1 MPRWAHNKL
10 PSSVRQRYFEL
21 IRSGLKGS
29 EAARGVGVS
38 TSCGSLWFIDA
49 GSMAIPEPASISPR
63 FLTQE
68 DRIAIADGLA
78 ARLPVKEIA
87 AGIGKTFQTVYRE
100 IARGSKPDGR
110 YQPWWAHNQALLRRR
125 RPKRKR
131 ILVGTPL
138 WQAITDKLRRKWS
151 PPQISR
157 FLKRA
162 FPHDPM
168 MRACPETI
176 YQALFA
182 GVLGPIAGKLRTGRQ
197 RRKQQRRGVPT
208 KNKIANMRLL
218 DQRPAEVAERR
229 TIGHWEGD
237 LIIGANMRSA
247 IGTLVERVS
256 RYVVLVHLPNGYTA
270 AAMRDALT
278 AQLLELPPPLRQT
291 LTWDQGRELTLHEQ
305 IEAASG
311 IRIFFC
317 EPRAP
322 WQRPTNE
329 NTNGLLRQYFPK
341 RTNLAVHTRADL
353 DLVAAELNDR
363 PRLVLGDRTPHE
375 VLADLLV
382 AQPTP

>member
-10 PSSVRQRYFEL
+10 PSSVGQRYFEL
-21 IRSGLKGS
+21 IRSGFKGS
-29 EAARGVGVS
+29 EAARRVGVS

-49 GSMAIPEPASISPR
+49 GRMALPDPPPISSR
-63 FLTQE
+63 FLTQD

-78 ARLPVKEIA
+78 AKLPVKEIA
-87 AGIGKTFQTVYRE
+87 ACIGKTFQTVYRE
-100 IARGSKPDGR
+100 IARGTKPDGR

-125 RPKRKR
+125 RPKSKL
-131 ILVGTPL
+131 ILVGSPL
-138 WQAITDKLRRKWS
+138 WQAITDKLRQKWS
-151 PPQISR
+151 PPQIAR

-162 FPHDPM
+162 HPNDAS

-197 RRKQQRRGVPT
+197 RRRPQRRGVPT
-208 KNKIANMRLL
+208 KNKIANMRPL
-218 DQRPAEVAERR
+218 DQRPVEVAERR
-229 TIGHWEGD
+229 SVGHWEGD

-256 RYVVLVHLPNGYTA
+256 RYVVLVHLPDGYTA
-270 AAMRDALT
+270 PVMRDALT
-278 AQLLELPPPLRQT
+278 ARLLELPPHLRRT

-311 IRIFFC
+311 TQIFFC
-317 EPRAP
+317 DPRSP

-341 RTNLAVHTRADL
+341 RTNLGVHSRADL
-353 DLVAAELNDR
+353 DYVAAELNDR
-363 PRLVLGDRTPHE
+363 PRLVLGDRTPHD
-375 VLADLLV
+375 VLADFRFALH
-382 AQPTP
+382 TP